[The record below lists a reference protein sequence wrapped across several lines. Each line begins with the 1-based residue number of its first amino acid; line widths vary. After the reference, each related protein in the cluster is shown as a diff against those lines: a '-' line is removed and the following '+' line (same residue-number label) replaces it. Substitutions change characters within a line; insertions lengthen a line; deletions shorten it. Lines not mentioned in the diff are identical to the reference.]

1 MEDRRANDLGFSD
14 LMEME
19 FNEILVKEYLMNLQN
34 QIEEKE
40 TFEDGITSIKILI
53 VDYYSSASPSL
64 RQSLYQ
70 AVCHVAS
77 VLQTKFTERE
87 FWLLGKELFEEAERQ
102 VADSGE
108 RGYMKT
114 CIARACERLN
124 ITLDHQEVSE
134 SAFDGQFPMDFVPPQ
149 PTLQVA
155 HELLATLGVV
165 AGSSQGTREDN
176 NTSERASALMEAMVD
191 NVDEVRGLQSL
202 VASIEIVASIEASL
216 QGIAAVRPMKQPPAS
231 KEVIENL
238 PIVTISE
245 EMMARLGSDIECAV
259 CRENLAISEK
269 LHELPCKHLFH
280 LLCLKPWLD
289 KHNSCPICRHELP
302 TDDQAYE
309 SWKSGRLERMSV

>member
-1 MEDRRANDLGFSD
+1 
-14 LMEME
+14 ME
-19 FNEILVKEYLMNLQN
+19 FNEVLVKQRLIHLQN

-40 TFEDGITSIKILI
+40 TFEDGITSIKVLLI
-53 VDYYSSASPSL
+53 DYYPCASPSL
-64 RQSLYQ
+64 RESLYC

-77 VLQTKFTERE
+77 TLRTKFTERE
-87 FWLLGKELFEEAERQ
+87 FWLLGKELFEEAERR
-102 VADSGE
+102 VADSSE
-108 RGYMKT
+108 KEYMKT
-114 CIARACERLN
+114 CIARACEQLN
-124 ITLDHQEVSE
+124 ITLDQQEVSE
-134 SAFDGQFPMDFVPPQ
+134 FAFNGQFPDDYVPPP

-165 AGSSQGTREDN
+165 AGSSQDMREDG
-176 NTSERASALMEAMVD
+176 NTSESASVLIEDMVD
-191 NVDEVRGLQSL
+191 NMDEVRGFQNLI
-202 VASIEIVASIEASL
+202 ASINIVASIEASL
-216 QGIAAVRPMKQPPAS
+216 QGLAAVRPMKPPPAS

-259 CRENLAISEK
+259 CRENLIISEEM
-269 LHELPCKHLFH
+269 HELPCKHLFH

-309 SWKSGRLERMSV
+309 SWKEREAKRMRP